1 MKKILA
7 ILGYSS
13 LISVAL
19 LIVAYMFFTWV
30 PAGEHQYPQPR
41 LEMHQYAFDAIE
53 SGRPMAY
60 QVNCRYMDI
69 PDSLAERVLLRD
81 LDRDILRIVA
91 AVDVKAYDDPV
102 ARLSVIQDSIIAT
115 TLQSHLVL
123 VEINISR
130 APFKPNPSL

>member
-1 MKKILA
+1 MKGILT

-13 LISVAL
+13 LVLLAL
-19 LIVAYMFFTWV
+19 LIIAYMFFAWEQS
-30 PAGEHQYPQPR
+30 GLHQHPPR
-41 LEMHQYAFDAIE
+41 LEMHEYAFDAVE
-53 SGRPMAY
+53 AGRPMAY

-69 PDSLAERVLLRD
+69 PDSLAEQALLQA

-91 AVDVKAYDDPV
+91 AVDPKAYRDPV
-102 ARLSVIQDSIIAT
+102 TRLSVIQDSIIAT

-130 APFKPNPSL
+130 APFKPNPINK

>member
-1 MKKILA
+1 MKKILT

-19 LIVAYMFFTWV
+19 LIVAYMFFAWV

-41 LEMHQYAFDAIE
+41 LEIHEYAFDVVE

-60 QVNCRYMDI
+60 QVNCRYIDI
-69 PDSLAERVLLRD
+69 PDSLAESILLRD

-102 ARLSVIQDSIIAT
+102 TRLSAIQDSIIGT
-115 TLQSHLVL
+115 TLQSGPIL
-123 VEINISR
+123 VELTISR